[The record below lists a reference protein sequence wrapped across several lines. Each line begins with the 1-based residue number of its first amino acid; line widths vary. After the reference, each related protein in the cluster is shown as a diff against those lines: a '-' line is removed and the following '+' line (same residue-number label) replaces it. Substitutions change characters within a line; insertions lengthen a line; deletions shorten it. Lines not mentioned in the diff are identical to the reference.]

1 MSCCLNYDWFINYN
15 DILSNRK
22 HISFYYTTLIV
33 LSRLSDGPF
42 QWSEHEDSVYC
53 AEWSPAEPWVFASL
67 SYDGRL
73 LISHVKK
80 SLKYQIML

>member
-1 MSCCLNYDWFINYN
+1 MFKI
-15 DILSNRK
+15 SNLR
-22 HISFYYTTLIV
+22 FC
-33 LSRLSDGPF
+33 RLSDGPL
-42 QWSEHEDSVYC
+42 QWCEHEDSVYG

>member
-1 MSCCLNYDWFINYN
+1 MFLIIFPISINEY
-15 DILSNRK
+15 LGNRL
-22 HISFYYTTLIV
+22 HIIFY
-33 LSRLSDGPF
+33 RLSDGPL
-42 QWSEHEDSVYC
+42 QWCEHEDSVYC